1 MINICKIMDFGYIPT
16 GLHHGT
22 ITIVVAGEQFEVTT
36 LRVDTETDGRHAV
49 VSYTRSFELDAARR
63 DLTINAMS
71 MDFKGNVYDYFGGKA
86 DLEAKRIRFVGN
98 ADARVKEDYLRILRY
113 FRFMARFGNID
124 QCLDEVG
131 VICSKWNLGG
141 LKGISVERYWLEM
154 QKLVTSPYA
163 DAVLD
168 CMYYHGVL
176 KTLGLNMRRV
186 TTANTSPI
194 GALSTMVDETNIDDF
209 LSTWKLSGDETKQLS
224 LLVDK
229 LS

>member
-1 MINICKIMDFGYIPT
+1 M
-16 GLHHGT
+16 
-22 ITIVVAGEQFEVTT
+22 A
-36 LRVDTETDGRHAV
+36 
-49 VSYTRSFELDAARR
+49 YTRSFELDAARR

-71 MDFKGNVYDYFGGKA
+71 MDFNGTVYDYFGGKA
-86 DLEAKRIRFVGN
+86 DLEANRVRFVGD

-124 QCLDEVG
+124 KCLDDVKE
-131 VICSKWNLGG
+131 ICTKWNLDG

-154 QKLVTSPYA
+154 QKLVISPYA

-209 LSTWKLSGDETKQLS
+209 LSTWKLSSDETKQLRW
-224 LLVDK
+224 LVDTWYK
-229 LS
+229 HYDWQNMLVDGIPRQWVMDKAAIIGFDMMSRQRIKNW